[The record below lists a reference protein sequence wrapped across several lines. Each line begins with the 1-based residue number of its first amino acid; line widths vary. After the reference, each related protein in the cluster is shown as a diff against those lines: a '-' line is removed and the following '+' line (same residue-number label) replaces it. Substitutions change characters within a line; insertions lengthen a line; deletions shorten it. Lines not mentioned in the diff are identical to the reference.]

1 MAKIRGLGKGLDALI
16 PVAPLEGEELQEIN
30 VALIRP
36 NARQARAAVDEDG
49 IVELA
54 VSINEHGLLQP
65 IVVRPQGEGYEL
77 VAGERRWRAF
87 QLLGRET
94 IPALVREFDDV
105 KAACALLVENIQREN
120 LNPLEEAAAYQRLTK
135 EFGLTQEEVA
145 RLVGKSR
152 AAVANTLRLLT
163 LPPPVLKLISQGELS
178 AGHARPLLKITAPE
192 VQEAFARKTAAKG
205 MSVREV
211 EAAVEMLASDT
222 ASADREVAAADEKL
236 AGTVKELSEA
246 LEKKVT
252 LHPSR
257 RGWRLAIHFQGKE
270 EVIAFAA
277 LFLKRGKVSRE
288 T

>member
-1 MAKIRGLGKGLDALI
+1 MAKTRGLGKGLDALI
-16 PVAPLEGEELQEIN
+16 PVAPLAGEELQEIST
-30 VALIRP
+30 ALIRP
-36 NARQARAAVDEDG
+36 NARQARAAVDEEG

-65 IVVRPQGEGYEL
+65 VVVRPQGDGYEL

-87 QLLGRET
+87 QLLGRDT
-94 IPALVREFDDV
+94 IPALVRDYDDV

-120 LNPLEEAAAYQRLTK
+120 LNPLEEATAYQRLIK

-163 LPPPVLKLISQGELS
+163 LPPAVLKLISEGELS
-178 AGHARPLLKITAPE
+178 AGHARPLMKITAPE
-192 VQEAFARKTAAKG
+192 IQEAFARKTVAKG
-205 MSVREV
+205 LSVREV
-211 EAAVEMLASDT
+211 EAAVELLETDAAST
-222 ASADREVAAADEKL
+222 DREAAAADEKL
-236 AGTVKELSEA
+236 AGAIKELSGA

-257 RGWRLAIHFQGKE
+257 RGWRLAIYFHGRE
-270 EVIAFAA
+270 EIIAFAA

>member
-1 MAKIRGLGKGLDALI
+1 MVKTRGLGKGLDALI